1 MTDSSS
7 RMTVYYDGSCPLCQK
22 EIRHYRKLKK
32 ADSVDWVD
40 ISSVPEGSLPQ
51 DLDRKTAMKK
61 FHVRTETGE
70 LVSGAKAFLTV
81 WQIVPFVRGLAKLRN
96 NRLFVGLLDRLYI
109 LFLKVRPCLQKWAG
123 SATKIQSDSQ

>member
-51 DLDRKTAMKK
+51 DLDRETAMKK

-70 LVSGAKAFLTV
+70 LVSGAKAFLIV

-96 NRLFVGLLDRLYI
+96 NRLFVGLLDRLYN
-109 LFLKVRPCLQKWAG
+109 LFLKVRPRLQKWAG
-123 SATKIQSDSQ
+123 FATKIQSDSQ